1 MQDFNPQDV
10 YYVNDG
16 ASSIHPAFMFRMSTR
31 DMARFG
37 LLYLNHGRWKSH
49 QIIPATWID
58 KSSHADEMVHLGK
71 VPLGGY
77 EYLWWIEYGGVHLGE
92 STIPGMYSAQG
103 AGGHLIL
110 ISQHEISSS

>member
-1 MQDFNPQDV
+1 
-10 YYVNDG
+10 
-16 ASSIHPAFMFRMSTR
+16 
-31 DMARFG
+31 MARFG